1 MPAVP
6 STQLYPDVADAS
18 TLIAKPSSPIYLPI
32 GVEGQA
38 DNDGTGTVGTLY
50 TISTISEARSIFG
63 IASKLAK
70 IIEIVINHGAFPV
83 IAVASKKGSAPLLA
97 ERQAEWDKLAS
108 DINVRLRL
116 TDSVLQAELTELADS
131 CEDAELVQHKQVG
144 FGGLA
149 TGSDKAAHLAA
160 AVGIASS
167 RFCLVG
173 PGVYDQDAALKDGAY
188 AAAVVAAEVAKNAD
202 LGNDLDLW
210 DLPLLSGIEKAA
222 NGLPVFRYKVAAGVA
237 VNDFEELLQGG
248 VSPIMP
254 SRTGGGAMISH
265 LRTTYTVN
273 TAYDALNTR
282 LIADQVFI
290 DVKNYILDS
299 GFLRQ
304 GNTEPVRNA
313 LKAAVEALLFERAT
327 WVSPITQTDG
337 TPGYNV
343 AVIPSADMRQVTVSY
358 SGRIVRGI
366 QTIQVSGSLV
376 IPV

>member
-1 MPAVP
+1 MPTVP
-6 STQLYPDVADAS
+6 STQLYPDVVDAS
-18 TLIAKPSSPIYLPI
+18 TLLAKPSSPIYLPI
-32 GVEGQA
+32 GVEGQS

-50 TISTISEARSIFG
+50 TVSTISEARTLFG
-63 IASKLAK
+63 VASKLTK
-70 IIEIVINHGAFPV
+70 VIETVINYGAFPV
-83 IAVASKKGSAPLLA
+83 VAVASKKGSAPLIA

-108 DINVRLRL
+108 DVNVRIRL
-116 TDSVLQAELTELADS
+116 SDTVLQADLVKLADS
-131 CEDAELVQHKQVG
+131 CEDAELVQHKQIG

-149 TGSDKAAHLAA
+149 TASDKTAHITAATA
-160 AVGIASS
+160 IASS

-173 PGVYDQDAALKDGAY
+173 PGVYDQDAVLKDGSF

-202 LGNDLDLW
+202 LANDLDMW

-222 NGLPVFRYKVAAGVA
+222 TGLPVFRYKVASGLA

-254 SRTGGGAMISH
+254 SRTGAGAMISH

-282 LIADQVFI
+282 LIADQVFV

-299 GFLRQ
+299 GFLRR

-313 LKAAVEALLFERAT
+313 LKAAVEALLFERIT
-327 WVSPITQTDG
+327 WVAPVVQPDG
-337 TPGYNV
+337 TNGYKV

-358 SGRIVRGI
+358 EGRIVRGI
-366 QTIQVSGSLV
+366 QTIQVSGSFV